1 MIEKIVM
8 YLKQI
13 REQITNL
20 EIVKLIQASVDH
32 WQDANVSQL
41 AAALAYHTIFSLA
54 PLLIIAIYVAG
65 LLLGR
70 ADVEDYVT
78 TQIQTM
84 MGEEGTQLILSMI
97 RNLRQDN
104 SGMIASIIGLSTV
117 IFGASRVF
125 NQLEVTLNI
134 IFTADD
140 QADSGIKKV
149 LRKRG
154 LSFLMMIGVSILL
167 LISILFST
175 SLSLINNLFD
185 GVIPQA
191 ETLVQVLNYLL
202 PIVIGTF
209 MFSAMYKFIPNRD
222 MTWRNTLAGGFL
234 TAVLFSIGQFLI
246 SYYLGNSSIAS
257 AYGAAGSLLML
268 LVWIYYSAQIFY
280 FGAIFT
286 KVYADRKKLLSEE
299 P

>member
-1 MIEKIVM
+1 MN
-8 YLKQI
+8 LKQI

-20 EIVKLIQASVDH
+20 EVVKLIQASVGH

-70 ADVEDYVT
+70 ANVEDYVT
-78 TQIQTM
+78 TQIQTLL
-84 MGEEGTQLILSMI
+84 GEEGTQLILSMI

-167 LISILFST
+167 LISIIFST